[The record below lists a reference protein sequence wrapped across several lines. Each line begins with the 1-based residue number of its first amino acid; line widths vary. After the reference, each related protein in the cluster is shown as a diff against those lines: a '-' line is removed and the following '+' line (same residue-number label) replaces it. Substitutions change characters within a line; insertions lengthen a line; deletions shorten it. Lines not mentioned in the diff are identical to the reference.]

1 MKRSFFLLLLSSSML
16 FGAGELSHR
25 RAPGF
30 SLPDA
35 VQQQHD
41 LADYRGK
48 YVILEIMQ
56 SKCPHCITF
65 AEIIEKLM
73 IKYRT
78 KVQSLSIV
86 LPPDNLTTVQAY
98 IKEHNVT
105 IPVLFDCGQV
115 VASYLKLTPGNAH
128 VNFPH
133 AFLVDPNGTI
143 ANDWAYSP
151 ETVGIFEGDGL
162 AKELDRVLAGGGKK

>member
-1 MKRSFFLLLLSSSML
+1 MKLLSVLLLLSCSFA
-16 FGAGELSHR
+16 FGQVPR

-30 SLPDA
+30 SLMDT

-48 YVILEIMQ
+48 YVVLEFMQ
-56 SKCPHCITF
+56 SKCPHCIAF
-65 AEIIEKLM
+65 AEIVEKLM
-73 IKYRT
+73 IKYRP

-86 LPPDNLTTVQAY
+86 LPPDSLATVQAY

-115 VASYLKLTPGNAH
+115 AASYMKLSPAVRT
-128 VNFPH
+128 VTFPR
-133 AFLVDPNGTI
+133 AFLIDPNGTI
-143 ANDWAYSP
+143 INDWAYGDATKP
-151 ETVGIFEGDGL
+151 VFEGDGL
-162 AKELDRVLAGGGKK
+162 SKELDKLLGGAKK

>member
-1 MKRSFFLLLLSSSML
+1 MKYSLFLLALSTSML

-48 YVILEIMQ
+48 YVIIEFMQ
-56 SKCPHCITF
+56 SKCPHCVTF

-105 IPVLFDCGQV
+105 IPVLFDCSQV
-115 VASYLKLTPGNAH
+115 AASYLKLGPSTPR
-128 VNFPH
+128 VFFPH
-133 AFLVDPNGTI
+133 AFLIDPNGTI
-143 ANDWAYSP
+143 INDWVYGEDTKP
-151 ETVGIFEGDGL
+151 IFEGDAL
-162 AKELDRVLAGGGKK
+162 AKELDRVLSGGSKK